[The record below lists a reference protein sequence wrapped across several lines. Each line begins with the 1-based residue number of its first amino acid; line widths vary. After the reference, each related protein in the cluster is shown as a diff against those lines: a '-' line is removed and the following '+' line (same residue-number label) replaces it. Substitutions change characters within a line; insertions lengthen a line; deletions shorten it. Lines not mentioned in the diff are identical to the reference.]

1 MTAVPVNSDAVPAS
15 SDIHLSDI
23 DLSNADMFA
32 ADTMW
37 DSLARLRSEAPIS
50 HHTASDGDH
59 WALTRYHDVFA
70 VYADTEHFASRFGMR
85 LGSDPDAVDAVAQRM
100 LIVSDA
106 PDHPVLKR
114 ILMRWFGPEQWP
126 TMQRLVDGVVT
137 DVLADSVGRDLDFI
151 EVAKALPNHV
161 VCALMDLPRSDWE
174 WVGAI
179 TTGAFDD
186 HGAATASN
194 SEIFLYFMD
203 LLEQR
208 RRRPGD
214 DFVSWV
220 ATRGQDGAGRALT
233 DEEIIFN
240 CNGVLAGANETTRYS
255 AAGGI
260 AAFARYPEQWA
271 RLGTLG
277 PDGVPAAVEE
287 ILRWTTPGVHALRTV
302 TAPVCIRDVQLL
314 PGERVSLWNLSAN
327 RDSDVFTDP
336 DRFMVDRTPNRH
348 LAFGHG
354 RHLCLGAR
362 LARYELQVLVAELLN
377 RVERIELTGPLAH
390 TRSNFTWGV
399 EQCPVFLT
407 PRPMTTAHVTRP

>member
-1 MTAVPVNSDAVPAS
+1 MTAAPVSRGTDQVDSAELA
-15 SDIHLSDI
+15 LADI
-23 DLSNADMFA
+23 DLSDADLFA
-32 ADTMW
+32 GDDMW
-37 DSLARLRSEAPIS
+37 DSLATLRAQAPIS
-50 HHTASDGDH
+50 RQTAPDGDH
-59 WALTRYHDVFA
+59 WALTQYRDVFA

-106 PDHPVLKR
+106 PEHPELKR

-126 TMQRLVDGVVT
+126 TMQRVVGGVVA
-137 DVLADSVGRDLDFI
+137 DVLADAVGDELDFI
-151 EVAKALPNHV
+151 KVAKTLPNHV
-161 VCALMDLPRSDWE
+161 VCALMDLPRADWD
-174 WVGAI
+174 WIGAI
-179 TTGAFDD
+179 TTSAFDGD
-186 HGAATASN
+186 GASTASN

-220 ATRGQDGAGRALT
+220 ATRGRDGDGRALT

-260 AAFARYPEQWA
+260 AAFARHPEQWA

-302 TAPVCIRDVQLL
+302 TAPVRIRDVELL

-327 RDSDVFTDP
+327 RDDEVFTDP
-336 DRFMVDRTPNRH
+336 DRFVVDRSPNRH
-348 LAFGHG
+348 LAFGRG

-362 LARYELQVLVAELLN
+362 LARYELQVLITEMLS
-377 RVERIELTGPLAH
+377 RVERIELTGALAH

-399 EQCPVFLT
+399 ERCPVRLS
-407 PRPMTTAHVTRP
+407 PRAARPIT